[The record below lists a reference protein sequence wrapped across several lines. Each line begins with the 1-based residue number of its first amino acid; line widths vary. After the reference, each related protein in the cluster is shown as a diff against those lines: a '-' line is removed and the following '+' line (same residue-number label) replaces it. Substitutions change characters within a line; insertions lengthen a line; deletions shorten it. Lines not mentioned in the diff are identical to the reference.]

1 MSREIFA
8 KMAGTLD
15 SNRKIRKAGR
25 DGRDVFLWV
34 LRQVALRDSDG
45 CIPTDDLTDFD
56 YLADQ
61 LMCDPV
67 DAERGV
73 AAACSAGLLITDNE
87 HGVTRIVGW
96 DSDWGRRPMSNAE
109 RQALYRLRH
118 GSAKDNH
125 KESQKRVTETALPV
139 TEAVTSNVVEESRVE
154 EREGRV
160 TPPLALSLIP
170 SEPNPPDRVA
180 RLWAEQERL
189 RAESVPGSRAL
200 TLTKDRRKLVQ
211 AALKA
216 GYSDDDIRANLDE
229 FAAEARRTQSLE
241 WFNGETNW
249 RPANI
254 ARKLGGIGAAAGAT
268 ASPQRWRMP
277 EV

>member
-1 MSREIFA
+1 MSEIFA

-45 CIPTDDLTDFD
+45 EVPTEDLTDFD

-61 LMCDPV
+61 LMCTRE
-67 DAERGV
+67 DAERGFN
-73 AAACSAGLLITDNE
+73 AAVSAGLLSVTGD
-87 HGVTRIVGW
+87 VTRIAGW
-96 DSDWGRRPMSNAE
+96 GDDWGRRPMSNAE
-109 RQALYRLRH
+109 RQARYREK
-118 GSAKDNH
+118 S
-125 KESQKRVTETALPV
+125 KRGNAIGVQRAEGV
-139 TEAVTSNVVEESRVE
+139 TEAPLLVTSRVTSNVEEESRVE

-160 TPPLALSLIP
+160 TPPPALALVSP
-170 SEPNPPDRVA
+170 DPRSPDRVA

-189 RAESVPGSRAL
+189 RAEVSPGCRPLS
-200 TLTKDRRKLVQ
+200 LTKDRRKLVQ
-211 AALKA
+211 GAVKA
-216 GYSDDDIRANLDE
+216 GYSDEDLLANLKAY
-229 FAAEARRTQSLE
+229 AAEARHSSSLE

-254 ARKLGGIGAAAGAT
+254 ARTLGKIDGGNAD
-268 ASPQRWRMP
+268 RRR
-277 EV
+277 EKVY